1 MGTPTNDPAQLLAN
15 LLQAGQEMMRGRF
28 LDAGQCDEAKEKPSA
43 FPLFDLAG
51 ATQQLVDM
59 QLQFIKQMS
68 EFWTGAGSVRQDA
81 PEATAA
87 ADKRFAGEAWT
98 RDPRYDLMRNTYLS
112 YANMWQQAV
121 ESAAVDEKTKDKMR
135 FGMRQIVDAMS
146 PSNFLVTNPEA
157 TQLAIE
163 SGGASLARGMQLF
176 LEDLAKGRIST
187 TDESAFVV
195 GENLA
200 TTPGAVIYQ
209 NDLIQLIQYAPST
222 EEVHA
227 RPLVIIPPCINKFYI
242 LDLQPENSLVR
253 YAVGQGHTVFLVS

>member
-28 LDAGQCDEAKEKPSA
+28 LDAGQRDEAKEKPSA

-121 ESAAVDEKTKDKMR
+121 ESAAVDENTKAKMR

-146 PSNFLVTNPEA
+146 PSNFLITNPEA

-163 SGGASLARGMQLF
+163 SGGASLAQGMQLF
-176 LEDLAKGRIST
+176 LDDLAKGTYLEHR
-187 TDESAFVV
+187 
-195 GENLA
+195 
-200 TTPGAVIYQ
+200 
-209 NDLIQLIQYAPST
+209 
-222 EEVHA
+222 
-227 RPLVIIPPCINKFYI
+227 
-242 LDLQPENSLVR
+242 
-253 YAVGQGHTVFLVS
+253 